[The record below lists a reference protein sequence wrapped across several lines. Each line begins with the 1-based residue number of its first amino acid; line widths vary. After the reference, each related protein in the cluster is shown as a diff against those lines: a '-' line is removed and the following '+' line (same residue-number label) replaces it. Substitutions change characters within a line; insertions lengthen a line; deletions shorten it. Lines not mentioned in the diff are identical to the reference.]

1 MSKSTSMVSWKQGG
15 CPGPKHILGGACVK
29 DVDKYVDKRA
39 EELIEIADA
48 VWDFSEVG
56 FKEIRSSKIQG
67 DYLERQGFKVTR
79 GAGGIPTAIVAEW
92 GNGRPIIGFLG
103 EYDAL
108 AGVSQEVLPV
118 RKARVEG
125 GPGHGCGHNLL
136 GTASLGAA
144 VALKDALG
152 ERSESATIRY
162 YGCPAEELL
171 AGKVYMAREGLFD
184 DLDIAISWHPGSLN
198 SVRLGSGT
206 ALNSAKFQFFGKTA
220 HAAGDPHHGRS
231 ALDAVEL
238 MNVGANY
245 LREHI
250 IKDASIHYVITS
262 GGDQPNVVP
271 AFAEVWYFVRAPR
284 RDQVEEIYER
294 LTDVAKGAALM
305 TGTTFKIDFLTGC
318 YEVLINDA
326 LADVMWEC
334 MQKVGAPQFDDTDF
348 EFAKKLAESF
358 DKSMVEGLR
367 KSAEFEDCPELKE
380 QILNTTLVPPR
391 GKGKSGGG
399 STDVGDVSWIVPT
412 VQMSA
417 ATSPIGTPGH
427 SWQNCASSGSSIGH
441 KGMLVA
447 AKAMAL
453 CGMEL
458 IENPNLVESAWDE
471 FTKKTEGSQY
481 QCPFPKGEEFPLDRF
496 FR

>member
-1 MSKSTSMVSWKQGG
+1 
-15 CPGPKHILGGACVK
+15 
-29 DVDKYVDKRA
+29 
-39 EELIEIADA
+39 
-48 VWDFSEVG
+48 
-56 FKEIRSSKIQG
+56 
-67 DYLERQGFKVTR
+67 
-79 GAGGIPTAIVAEW
+79 
-92 GNGRPIIGFLG
+92 
-103 EYDAL
+103 
-108 AGVSQEVLPV
+108 
-118 RKARVEG
+118 
-125 GPGHGCGHNLL
+125 
-136 GTASLGAA
+136 
-144 VALKDALG
+144 
-152 ERSESATIRY
+152 
-162 YGCPAEELL
+162 
-171 AGKVYMAREGLFD
+171 
-184 DLDIAISWHPGSLN
+184 
-198 SVRLGSGT
+198 
-206 ALNSAKFQFFGKTA
+206 
-220 HAAGDPHHGRS
+220 
-231 ALDAVEL
+231 

-318 YEVLINDA
+318 YEVLINDV

-334 MQKVGAPQFDDTDF
+334 MQKVGPPQFDDVDF
-348 EFAKKLAESF
+348 EFAKKLAQSF

-367 KSAEFEDCPELKE
+367 KSSEFKDCPELKE

-453 CGMEL
+453 CGMKL

-471 FTKKTEGSQY
+471 FTKKTEDSQY
-481 QCPFPKGEEFPLDRF
+481 QCPFPKGEKFPLDRF
-496 FR
+496 FG